1 MYRLRSMCREVP
13 EKMYRNEIIYNDR
26 KGGCDCRIHLFH
38 HYVILIM
45 SLKLFDNNDKLKWR
59 ILTEFIE

>member
-1 MYRLRSMCREVP
+1 MCIEVSK
-13 EKMYRNEIIYNDR
+13 KMYRNEIIYYYG

-38 HYVILIM
+38 DYVISIM